1 MQRSAHHGDGATLFK
16 GKHFLVTGV
25 ASGIGEE
32 TARMLLAAEARVT
45 GMDLCEPAIGCER
58 FVMLDQGDAAS
69 VDAAVQALDSGFDG
83 LCNIAG
89 VPPGDR
95 FTPAQILKV
104 NFYGLRRLT
113 LGVEPSLNDGAAVV
127 NVASAAGMGWMSNL
141 ERNRTFLAIEDFD
154 AVDAAVTEHGIH
166 NEGLVSQAAY
176 PFSKELVITW
186 TMKHS
191 VDGLARGIRVNA
203 VSPGATRTPILQ
215 DFVDNFGEIVQRR
228 IADIGA
234 SAPEQIARVLLF
246 LLSPQSARINGA
258 NLPVDGGVSARA
270 LSGRLGL

>member
-1 MQRSAHHGDGATLFK
+1 MFN

-32 TARMLLAAEARVT
+32 TARMLLDAGARVT
-45 GMDLCEPAIGCER
+45 GMDLREPAIGCGR

-69 VDAAVQALDSGFDG
+69 VDAAVQALDGRYDG
-83 LCNIAG
+83 LCNVAG
-89 VPPGDR
+89 VPPSGR
-95 FTPAQILKV
+95 FTPARILKI

-113 LGVEPSLNDGAAVV
+113 LGVEPRLHDGAAVV

-141 ERNRTFLAIEDFD
+141 EHNRTFLAIEDFD
-154 AVDAAVTEHGIH
+154 AVDAAVAEHGIH

-176 PFSKELVITW
+176 PFSKELVIAW
-186 TMKHS
+186 TTKHS
-191 VDGLARGIRVNA
+191 GDGLARGIRVNA

-228 IADIGA
+228 TADVGT
-234 SAPEQIARVLLF
+234 SSPEEIARVLLF
-246 LLSPQSARINGA
+246 LLSPRSARINGA

-270 LSGRLGL
+270 MSGRLGL

>member
-1 MQRSAHHGDGATLFK
+1 MQRPAHHGDGATMFN
-16 GKHFLVTGV
+16 GKHFLVTGA

-32 TARMLLAAEARVT
+32 TARMLLDAGARVT
-45 GMDLCEPAIGCER
+45 GMDLREPAIGCER

-69 VDAAVQALDSGFDG
+69 VDAAAQALDGRFDG
-83 LCNIAG
+83 LCNVAG
-89 VPPGDR
+89 VPPSGR
-95 FTPAQILKV
+95 FTPARILKI

-113 LGVEPSLNDGAAVV
+113 LGVEPRLNDGAAVV
-127 NVASAAGMGWMSNL
+127 NVASAAGMGWMGNL

-154 AVDAAVTEHGIH
+154 AVDAAVAEHGIH

-176 PFSKELVITW
+176 PFSKELVIAW

-191 VDGLARGIRVNA
+191 GDGLARGIRVNA

-228 IADIGA
+228 TADVGT
-234 SAPEQIARVLLF
+234 SSPEQVARVLLF

-270 LSGRLGL
+270 MSGRLGL

>member
-1 MQRSAHHGDGATLFK
+1 
-16 GKHFLVTGV
+16 
-25 ASGIGEE
+25 
-32 TARMLLAAEARVT
+32 
-45 GMDLCEPAIGCER
+45 MDLREPAIGCER
-58 FVMLDQGDAAS
+58 FAMLDQGDAAS
-69 VDAAVQALDSGFDG
+69 VDAAVQALDGGFDG
-83 LCNIAG
+83 LCNVAG

-95 FTPAQILKV
+95 FTPAQILKI

-191 VDGLARGIRVNA
+191 GDGLARGIRVNA

-215 DFVDNFGEIVQRR
+215 DFVDNFGRSYRSGSPIS
-228 IADIGA
+228 A
-234 SAPEQIARVLLF
+234 SAPRRMPRGRSCSCSRMRVPGSTAPTF
-246 LLSPQSARINGA
+246 RWTAGSRPA
-258 NLPVDGGVSARA
+258 P
-270 LSGRLGL
+270 

>member
-1 MQRSAHHGDGATLFK
+1 MLN
-16 GKHFLVTGV
+16 GKHFLVTGA

-32 TARMLLAAEARVT
+32 TARMLLGAGARVT
-45 GMDLCEPAIGCER
+45 GMDLREPAIGCER

-69 VDAAVQALDSGFDG
+69 VDAAVQALDGRFDG
-83 LCNIAG
+83 LCNVAG
-89 VPPGDR
+89 VPPSGR
-95 FTPAQILKV
+95 FTPARILKI

-113 LGVEPSLNDGAAVV
+113 LGVEPRLNGGAAVV
-127 NVASAAGMGWMSNL
+127 NVASAAGMGWMGNL
-141 ERNRTFLAIEDFD
+141 ERNRIFLAIEDFD
-154 AVDAAVTEHGIH
+154 AVDAAVAEHGIH

-176 PFSKELVITW
+176 PFSKELVIAW

-191 VDGLARGIRVNA
+191 GDGLARGIRVNA

-228 IADIGA
+228 TADVGT
-234 SAPEQIARVLLF
+234 SSPEQIARVLLF

-270 LSGRLGL
+270 MSGRLGL

>member
-1 MQRSAHHGDGATLFK
+1 MQRPAHDGDGATLFE

-32 TARMLLAAEARVT
+32 TARMLLDAGARVT
-45 GMDLCEPAIGCER
+45 GMDLREPAIGCER

-69 VDAAVQALDSGFDG
+69 VDAAVQALDGRFDG
-83 LCNIAG
+83 LCNVAG
-89 VPPGDR
+89 VPPAEC

-127 NVASAAGMGWMSNL
+127 NVASAAGTGWMSNL
-141 ERNRTFLAIEDFD
+141 ERKPHLPRHRGFRRRRCGR
-154 AVDAAVTEHGIH
+154 HGAWH
-166 NEGLVSQAAY
+166 PQRGPGVPGGLSFQQGAGDHLDHEA
-176 PFSKELVITW
+176 LG
-186 TMKHS
+186 
-191 VDGLARGIRVNA
+191 DGLARGIRVNA

-215 DFVDNFGEIVQRR
+215 DFVDNFGEIVQER
-228 IADIGA
+228 IADIGIG
-234 SAPEQIARVLLF
+234 SPEDAARAILF

-270 LSGRLGL
+270 MSGRLGL

>member
-1 MQRSAHHGDGATLFK
+1 MFNGKHFD

-32 TARMLLAAEARVT
+32 TARMLLGEGARVT
-45 GMDLCEPAIGCER
+45 GLDLREPAIGCER
-58 FVMLDQGDAAS
+58 FVMPDQGDAAS
-69 VDAAVQALDSGFDG
+69 VDAAVRALDGRFDG
-83 LCNIAG
+83 LCNVAG

-95 FTPAQILKV
+95 FTPARILKV
-104 NFYGLRRLT
+104 NFYGVRRLT
-113 LGVEPSLNDGAAVV
+113 LGVEPHLNDGAAVV
-127 NVASAAGMGWMSNL
+127 NVASAAGMGWMHNL
-141 ERNRTFLAIEDFD
+141 DRIRAFLAIDDFD
-154 AVDAAVTEHGIH
+154 AVEAAVAEHGIH

-176 PFSKELVITW
+176 PFSKELVIAW
-186 TMKHS
+186 TLRHS
-191 VDGLARGIRVNA
+191 GDGLARGLRVNA

-228 IADIGA
+228 TADVGA
-234 SAPEQIARVLLF
+234 SAPEHVARALLF
-246 LLSPQSARINGA
+246 LLSSQSARINGV